1 MRAELLF
8 DYVTKFKLAERVDN
22 DFFENLA
29 KKNIESNKFHEAA
42 LIIYKFKFFSKFDCK
57 SLLDKLIDA
66 NRIPAAKQLCEES
79 EELKLYLIKKLST
92 NDNCKVAAQMIKEF
106 RFDINDFPEV
116 KERIMKSSMRYYL
129 GRFLYKK
136 PG

>member
-66 NRIPAAKQLCEES
+66 NRIPAAK
-79 EELKLYLIKKLST
+79 
-92 NDNCKVAAQMIKEF
+92 
-106 RFDINDFPEV
+106 
-116 KERIMKSSMRYYL
+116 
-129 GRFLYKK
+129 
-136 PG
+136 